1 MRTFGKWSLAL
12 GLLAIS
18 VSTVRSADAPKIIP
32 EEGAVE
38 LMLLR
43 QKSVQDELKLTKD
56 QTDKIDTFADGQW
69 KKAQDLFKMA
79 GDKSKAEFE
88 EMGKAN
94 RKFAHDMLK
103 PEQHKR
109 LVQISMQVAGLIWIL
124 DPKVSK
130 EVNLTDAQKTKI
142 LDLHKTAHKEVED
155 VMHSADKTKRMEKMD
170 ELNKMHAKQLMAVLT
185 DEQKTKWKE
194 MAGEPFKGKFHFAE
208 MEMKK

>member
-18 VSTVRSADAPKIIP
+18 VSAVRSAETPKIIP

-43 QKSVQDELKLTKD
+43 QKSVQDELKLTKE
-56 QTDKIDTFADGQW
+56 QTEKIDTFAEMQW
-69 KKAQDLFKMA
+69 KKAQELHKME

-94 RKFAHDMLK
+94 RKFAHDALK

-130 EVNLTDAQKTKI
+130 EINLTDAQKTKI
-142 LDLHKTAHKEVED
+142 LDLHKTAHHEVVE
-155 VMHSADKTKRMEKMD
+155 VMHASDKSKRMEKMD
-170 ELNKMHAKQLMAVLT
+170 ELNKAHAKQLMAVLT

-194 MAGEPFKGKFHFAE
+194 MAGEPFKGKFHFAD
-208 MEMKK
+208 MDAKK